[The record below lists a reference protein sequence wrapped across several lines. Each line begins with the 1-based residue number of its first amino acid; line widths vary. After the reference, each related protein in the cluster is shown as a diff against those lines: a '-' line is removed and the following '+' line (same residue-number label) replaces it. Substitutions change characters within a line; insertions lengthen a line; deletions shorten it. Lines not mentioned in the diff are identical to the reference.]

1 MRRSC
6 RAENTVFGG
15 VQNFISNTEAG
26 TSGLGTVKADA
37 FQTFVRKNSFALA
50 YVFSPEQVQSIRD
63 IAADLQRS
71 NRSLYSTKVPEQ
83 SNTAQD
89 LAAGGT
95 SSVLSQYVSHAVPS
109 LVGGVGGYLMG
120 GMHGAVEGVLGVPA
134 VKAAIDKLRRV
145 GIERTDQLMTEA
157 LLNPELAQALLTKG
171 STGNAPFIAHRLG
184 SQINALLAA
193 QAARQSDARRE

>member
-89 LAAGGT
+89 LTAGRM
-95 SSVLSQYVSHAVPS
+95 SALSQYASHAVPS